1 MFVSTNKNL
10 NINHIVMEK
19 LTQKEEEVMQALWSL
34 EKAFVK
40 EIVPELQGTNP
51 YNTVSTIVRKL
62 EEKGYVAHEAFGKTH
77 RYFPV
82 VEKEAYRNKFVNN
95 AMTSYFNDSY
105 KNMVSFFAKEE
116 KISATE
122 LREILEMI
130 ESKEK

>member
-1 MFVSTNKNL
+1 L
-10 NINHIVMEK
+10 NYRFQNHYITMEK
-19 LTQKEEEVMQALWSL
+19 LTQKEEEVMQVLWSL

-40 EIVPELQGTNP
+40 EIVPELKGTNH

-62 EEKGYVAHEAFGKTH
+62 EEKGYVAYEAFGKTH
-77 RYFPV
+77 RYYSI
-82 VEKEAYRNKFVNN
+82 VEKESYRNKFVNN
-95 AMTSYFNDSY
+95 AMTSYFNNSY

-116 KISATE
+116 KISANE